1 MVTPDSGQIE
11 VVSCNLD
18 GAVYARK
25 IINKHFALRNRD
37 VRMSFRILLTL
48 SLTNHQQCFAQLE
61 RDILLQARKTN
72 SDWAPHLLCAFQTPT
87 ELNLVMDFVEGGTL
101 WDVLES
107 SPLDGKISETD
118 LLWWTPQIICAID
131 WCHEQG
137 YVHR

>member
-1 MVTPDSGQIE
+1 M
-11 VVSCNLD
+11 
-18 GAVYARK
+18 VYARK

-37 VRMSFRILLTL
+37 VRIPFQVVIG
-48 SLTNHQQCFAQLE
+48 SLTHPNFQQCFAQLE

-107 SPLDGKISETD
+107 SPLDGKISEAD

-131 WCHEQG
+131 WCHERG